1 MIPRH
6 VHYLQLSD
14 VLQVV
19 ARVSGFEVSE
29 VATDD
34 VIERAR
40 HALDAPG
47 AERHTPE
54 GGQQLFPT
62 LAEKAAVMC
71 ERLLLEP
78 PYRERGGRVAF
89 ECLNAFLLRNGSA
102 WKERAL
108 HTNLRFD
115 EAVRSPASARGIREW
130 MIERIEEGPVAP
142 VDPKQPSLWVPFGE
156 PPTVVFLSGPLKGLP
171 ADKWELLTQLR
182 DEVTAALAEI
192 STRSGEPCEIRLEH
206 PSTAM
211 PIEEGGEA
219 VEGDCREAWEYTSR
233 LIAEQVDALVIVDV
247 ALQSAGFGA
256 TSEFDLHVTQD
267 GPTLYVRDASSS
279 VSRFLLGR
287 TAETDLEI
295 ADYEQLSEIG
305 PIVVD
310 WACRRWHAIRTASRR
325 RLDRLAQYG
334 PLQKRL
340 HEAWKRASVEAREL
354 AADGAGMKVEAVN
367 RVLTSTAL
375 LSVLPAHRL
384 DSLCRSLGASPRA
397 QGHLRPE
404 TELTPDYGALLAAA
418 EEHGWS
424 DSTIVS
430 LLKDSRPPAHVTR
443 PRHRYEKKSDWV
455 KRRHDL
461 DL

>member
-1 MIPRH
+1 MTSRH
-6 VHYLQLSD
+6 IHYLQLSD
-14 VLQVV
+14 VLRVV
-19 ARVSGFEVSE
+19 ARVSGFEVAE

-34 VIERAR
+34 VVERAR
-40 HALDAPG
+40 HAIDAPG
-47 AERHTPE
+47 AERRTAGDE
-54 GGQQLFPT
+54 RQLYPT

-89 ECLNAFLLRNGSA
+89 ECMNAFLLRNGGV
-102 WKERAL
+102 WKERPL

-115 EAVRSPASARGIREW
+115 EAVRSPGSARGIRNW
-130 MIERIEEGPVAP
+130 VIERIEEGPIARANP
-142 VDPKQPSLWVPFGE
+142 NQPSLWVPFGE
-156 PPTVVFLSGPLKGLP
+156 PPTVVFLSGPLKGLS
-171 ADKWELLTQLR
+171 ADKRELLAQLR
-182 DEVTAALAEI
+182 DEVDAALSEV

-206 PSTAM
+206 PSTAL
-211 PIEEGGEA
+211 PIKEGG
-219 VEGDCREAWEYTSR
+219 EGDCRDAWEYTSR
-233 LIAEQVDALVIVDV
+233 LIAEQVDALVIVDI

-256 TSEFDLHVTQD
+256 TSEFDLHVMQD

-325 RLDRLAQYG
+325 RLDRLVQYG

-340 HEAWKRASVEAREL
+340 HEAWKRASVETREL

-367 RVLTSTAL
+367 RILTSTAL

-397 QGHLRPE
+397 QGLRQPE
-404 TELTPDYGALLAAA
+404 TETTPDYGALLAAA
-418 EEHGWS
+418 EEHGWP
-424 DSTIVS
+424 DSTIVG
-430 LLKDSRPPAHVTR
+430 LLKDSRVDESPPAYFTR
-443 PRHRYEKKSDWV
+443 SRYKEKSDWV